1 MWKGVFLMVDVLTCK
16 CRINPNWDMKIAFWD
31 AFGASRF
38 VSNNVRQK
46 VRQARLHNKMIDK
59 NYPES
64 KDEKIKINR
73 SFYND
78 CLRELKHKNPFLYEI
93 DSTALQDATERLQR
107 AYQRYDKKLADEPN
121 LKTLKNPVQSFT
133 IKNTKNSIRIQ
144 DKYIRLNKYGF
155 IKLHGLRPI
164 TGRIQTV
171 TIKYDKGRWYATI
184 TYKLEIRIEPLPLTG
199 KSVGIDVG
207 LKNYITL
214 STGEV
219 IAKPDTRDLD
229 EKIKKQRKIISKR
242 FKSSPYG
249 SNYLKAVEKLQQ
261 LEHKRN
267 DIINDFHHKISKKLV
282 TEFDIIVMETLNIR
296 GMLKNRHV
304 SSGVHDAAWYKLKQ
318 KIKYKAEL
326 YGKTFIEI
334 DQWFASTKTC
344 HKCGYKN
351 NNITLNDREW
361 NCPKCGTQ
369 HQRDHN
375 AAINILNEGL
385 KTLKKNTT

>member
-1 MWKGVFLMVDVLTCK
+1 MSDVLTCK

-38 VSNNVRQK
+38 VSNNIRQE
-46 VRQARLHNKMIDK
+46 VRQARIHNKIIDK
-59 NYPES
+59 NFPES

-93 DSTALQDATERLQR
+93 DSTALQDSTERLQR
-107 AYQRYDKKLADEPN
+107 AYQRHDKKLSGEPKI
-121 LKTLKNPVQSFT
+121 KTLKNPVQSFT
-133 IKNTKNSIRIQ
+133 IKNVNNSIRIK
-144 DKYIRLNKYGF
+144 DKHIRLNKYGF

-164 TGRIQTV
+164 IGRIQTV
-171 TIKYDKGRWYATI
+171 TIIYDKGRWYASI
-184 TYKLEIRIEPLPLTG
+184 TYRLEIQMDPLPLTG
-199 KSVGIDVG
+199 KAVGIDVG

-219 IAKPDTRDLD
+219 IAKPDTSDLD
-229 EKIKKQRKIISKR
+229 DKIKKQHRIISRR
-242 FKSSPYG
+242 FKSRQYG
-249 SNYLKAVEKLQQ
+249 SNYLKAVEKLHQ

-282 TEFDIIVMETLNIR
+282 TEYDIIIMETLNIK
-296 GMLKNRHV
+296 GMLKNHNL
-304 SSGVHDAAWYKLKQ
+304 SPGIHDAAWYKLKQ

-344 HKCGYKN
+344 HKCGFKN
-351 NNITLNDREW
+351 NDITLDDREW

-369 HQRDHN
+369 HERDHN

-385 KTLKKNTT
+385 KTLKKQPRGSGG